1 MRADRLLSEILLLQT
16 YGRMTG
22 REMARRL
29 EVSERTVHRDME
41 ALSTARVPVFAL
53 RGAQGGWQL
62 DEDWRTQVPG
72 LDEAE
77 LRAFLMA
84 QPRIIG
90 NPRLAAAA
98 ERALGKLMAALPE
111 SMRERAASIRQRL
124 YVDTTGWRGT
134 TENLSLLP
142 LVQEAVARDRK
153 LAMQYKPS
161 GRDSG
166 KRIVDPLGLV
176 AKGNAWY
183 LVANTPNGFRTY
195 RVSRMEEARLLD
207 QACERPPDFDLAA
220 YWQSS
225 TKEFQ
230 DGWHRHFAI
239 LRVDPHAAEWMKTWQ
254 STSQIETSDRDPEG
268 WIRLRVQFDHEN
280 EACFVV
286 LGLGSRVEVIEPA
299 SLRERIADEAR
310 KVVERGSK
318 GQTQLGIT
326 QP

>member
-1 MRADRLLSEILLLQT
+1 
-16 YGRMTG
+16 
-22 REMARRL
+22 
-29 EVSERTVHRDME
+29 
-41 ALSTARVPVFAL
+41 
-53 RGAQGGWQL
+53 
-62 DEDWRTQVPG
+62 
-72 LDEAE
+72 
-77 LRAFLMA
+77 
-84 QPRIIG
+84 
-90 NPRLAAAA
+90 
-98 ERALGKLMAALPE
+98 
-111 SMRERAASIRQRL
+111 
-124 YVDTTGWRGT
+124 
-134 TENLSLLP
+134 
-142 LVQEAVARDRK
+142 
-153 LAMQYKPS
+153 MQYKPS